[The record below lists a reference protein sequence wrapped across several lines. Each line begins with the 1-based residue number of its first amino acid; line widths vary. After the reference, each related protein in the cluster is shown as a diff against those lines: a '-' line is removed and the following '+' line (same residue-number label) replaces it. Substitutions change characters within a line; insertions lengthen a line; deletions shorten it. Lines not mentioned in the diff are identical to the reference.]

1 MFTTRNLQIGVDVK
15 YFDLAFNGQNIHYG
29 AKRLSEFI
37 INIGTYIASCAT
49 VKCSKN
55 FKAPPPNCEKAN
67 RCCGA
72 WDTSTEY
79 PCLCSRR
86 AHKVRLPGNACQPE
100 PSSPVRTAYSVWRS
114 VFADLGI
121 AFFDTG
127 TAP

>member
-55 FKAPPPNCEKAN
+55 FKYCLLQYQAEKSKKRGETVKPTQRGCRSFAAP
-67 RCCGA
+67 
-72 WDTSTEY
+72 STWTIAKIKVTV
-79 PCLCSRR
+79 PCSCTQQALLYGHNS
-86 AHKVRLPGNACQPE
+86 LPFI
-100 PSSPVRTAYSVWRS
+100 PSIIRV
-114 VFADLGI
+114 
-121 AFFDTG
+121 
-127 TAP
+127 